1 MPDKNPNN
9 KSSRSS
15 IEKITSKTLASEI
28 LEMAQDPRQ
37 FAWRS
42 FRAGIYRG
50 MGFTLGTIII
60 LILVSALVTVV
71 GAWPYIG
78 DFFKHIQDYL
88 SK

>member
-1 MPDKNPNN
+1 MTA
-9 KSSRSS
+9 KS
-15 IEKITSKTLASEI
+15 LAKEI

-50 MGFTLGTIII
+50 MGFTLGTIIV

-78 DFFKHIQDYL
+78 DFLRHIQAYL